1 MRRSFVRGCGLFLA
15 ALALPV
21 FVVGSA
27 TAATKPAKVT
37 KLQPATLNGSGSTLQ
52 LAYDQVVIGDFRK
65 LQKAVTI
72 NYGGGGSGKGRQDFI
87 DQVVDWAGTDA
98 PFPAADATKPK
109 GGAYL
114 YFPTVADPITVSY
127 NLSGVSNLQLS
138 AETIAGI
145 FSRTITKW
153 DDAKIAADN
162 PGVKLPSTAIT
173 VARRA
178 DSSGTTQNFATFL
191 TKAAP
196 AVWTLGSGSTVNW
209 PSDTQGATGNTGV
222 GADRAEDRRRHRLR
236 RLLGRPGDRP
246 HLRQGEERR
255 RQVHRAVDC
264 VGVARGRERDREP
277 GPHLRPD
284 QHRGPEGVP
293 DHLADVHP
301 RVQNQTDANKGN
313 ALVGFLNYIYGA
325 GQVTAPTVDYAPLSK
340 DLLDAGQGAGQ
351 QDRRPGRLSQHR
363 AADRGTGDRL
373 SRDLASHVASA
384 RA

>member
-1 MRRSFVRGCGLFLA
+1 MRRSFVRGCGLILA

-21 FVVGSA
+21 FAVG
-27 TAATKPAKVT
+27 TAHAAKSSTKVT

-72 NYGGGGSGKGRQDFI
+72 NYAGGGSGKGRQDFI

-98 PFPAADATKPK
+98 PYPAADATKPK

-127 NLSGVSNLQLS
+127 NLSSVKSLQLS
-138 AETIAGI
+138 ADTIAGI
-145 FSRTITKW
+145 FSRTIKTW
-153 DDAKIAADN
+153 DDPKIAADN

-173 VARRA
+173 VARRS

-196 AVWTLGSGSTVNW
+196 SVWTLGSGSTVNW
-209 PSDTQGATGNTGV
+209 PSDTQGASGNTGV
-222 GADRAEDRRRHRLR
+222 SQIVQKTDGAVGYIDYSDAQAIGLTYAKVKNADGKYIAPSTAAASL
-236 RLLGRPGDRP
+236 
-246 HLRQGEERR
+246 
-255 RQVHRAVDC
+255 AVAAATVNENLTYDPINT
-264 VGVARGRERDREP
+264 A
-277 GPHLRPD
+277 GPKVYPITS
-284 QHRGPEGVP
+284 PTYI
-293 DHLADVHP
+293 LAYV
-301 RVQNQTDANKGN
+301 NQTDANKGA

-340 DLLDAGQGAGQ
+340 DLLKQAKAQVAKIVV
-351 QDRRPGRLSQHR
+351 P
-363 AADRGTGDRL
+363 AA
-373 SRDLASHVASA
+373 
-384 RA
+384 

>member
-1 MRRSFVRGCGLFLA
+1 MQRSFVRSCGLVLV

-21 FVVGSA
+21 FAVGTASA
-27 TAATKPAKVT
+27 AKTTAKVT

-65 LQKAVTI
+65 IQKAVTI
-72 NYGGGGSGKGRQDFI
+72 NYAGGGSGKGRQDFI

-98 PFPAADATKPK
+98 PYPAADAAKPK

-127 NLSGVSNLQLS
+127 NLSGVKSLQLS
-138 AETIAGI
+138 AGTIAGI

-153 DDAKIAADN
+153 DDSKIAADN

-196 AVWTLGSGSTVNW
+196 TVWTLGSGSTVNW
-209 PSDTQGATGNTGV
+209 PSDTQGATGN
-222 GADRAEDRRRHRLR
+222 
-236 RLLGRPGDRP
+236 P
-246 HLRQGEERR
+246 
-255 RQVHRAVDC
+255 
-264 VGVARGRERDREP
+264 GVAQIITKTDGAIGYVDFSDAQAIGLTYAMVKNADGKYIAP
-277 GPHLRPD
+277 STASASLAVAGATVNADLTYDPINVSGPKVYPITS
-284 QHRGPEGVP
+284 PTYV
-293 DHLADVHP
+293 LAYV
-301 RVQNQTDANKGN
+301 NQTDASKGA
-313 ALVGFLNYIYGA
+313 ALVRFLDYIYGA

-340 DLLDAGQGAGQ
+340 DLRTQAKAQVSKIVV
-351 QDRRPGRLSQHR
+351 P
-363 AADRGTGDRL
+363 
-373 SRDLASHVASA
+373 AS
-384 RA
+384 